1 MGSPASRLL
10 ALLESLQARPAV
22 TGRELAEQLG
32 VDVRTLRRYVAAL
45 QELGIPVEGQ
55 RGVGGGY
62 RMRPGF
68 RLPPLMLSDD
78 EAVAVVLGLVAGRR
92 LGLDTEDA
100 AAAGALAKIRRV
112 LPARLRSRVEA
123 LELALEFT
131 ASATG
136 AAPVP
141 GETALLLADAIRRRR
156 RVRTRYRSF
165 SGAVSDRELSPHGL
179 VVHTGRWYLA
189 AHDHGRGE
197 LRTFRVDRISGA
209 AVGGDAALAPADDFD
224 AVAYVS
230 GSLASV
236 PWAWQVE
243 VALDLPPA
251 QARERIPATLG
262 ELAEEAGGTILR
274 MRVESLDWMATVL
287 AGLGCSFTIRQP
299 AELAASVGALAAR
312 LQASAS
318 AGDDFPGA
326 QPSQS
331 A

>member
-1 MGSPASRLL
+1 LALYLCFTAPVASPASRLL

-32 VDVRTLRRYVAAL
+32 IDVRTLRRYVAAL

-78 EAVAVVLGLVAGRR
+78 EAVVVVLGLVAARR

-100 AAAGALAKIRRV
+100 AAAGALAKIHRV
-112 LPARLRSRVEA
+112 LPTRLRSRVEA
-123 LELALEFT
+123 LEAALDFT
-131 ASATG
+131 ATAAG

-141 GETALLLADAIRRRR
+141 GETVLLLADAIRRRK
-156 RVRTRYRSF
+156 RVRARYRTF
-165 SGAVSDRELSPHGL
+165 SGTVSDRELSPHGL
-179 VVHTGRWYLA
+179 VVHDGRWYLA
-189 AHDHGRGE
+189 AHDHNRRE
-197 LRTFRVDRISGA
+197 LRTFRVDRMRDA
-209 AVGGDAALAPADDFD
+209 AAGDEAALAPAADFD

-236 PWAWQVE
+236 PWAWEVE
-243 VALDLPPA
+243 VALDLPRT
-251 QARERIPATLG
+251 QAAERIPPTLG
-262 ELAEEAGGTILR
+262 SVAEEEGKTILR

-287 AGLGCSFTIRQP
+287 AGLGCGFTIRKP
-299 AELAASVGALAAR
+299 AELAESVRSLAAR
-312 LQASAS
+312 LSASAS
-318 AGDDFPGA
+318 
-326 QPSQS
+326 
-331 A
+331 